1 MLFFFFGKQNTLG
14 AVTVG
19 AAIAAPPRA
28 SGDQQQIK
36 SWPPGEPS
44 RKAVAQRRGRV
55 PSDQPKCTAAGR
67 RRQLGGLRPMR
78 RGGGAKGPEGRE
90 GNMSCVRGMK
100 EAGSARSKP
109 MGRRAVRPFCCLE
122 EARGN
127 ICGRRASSPSTPAAS
142 SSCPP
147 RCPSGRLSLELIALS
162 RSLWCLHLL
171 PPSGSSPPPP
181 SCLCFLP
188 PAPGSLLP
196 SLLFRLPLPRPSLS
210 LSQFGS
216 VQLRALDW
224 QDRLVG
230 ATGSPVYSVC
240 PAAEDPQ
247 SPLSHFLTI
256 AQSVSVQRE
265 DARNA

>member
-127 ICGRRASSPSTPAAS
+127 ICGRRGWWDS
-142 SSCPP
+142 
-147 RCPSGRLSLELIALS
+147 LS
-162 RSLWCLHLL
+162 RGCRRTDGREKSW
-171 PPSGSSPPPP
+171 SGQNA
-181 SCLCFLP
+181 LTE
-188 PAPGSLLP
+188 PGRCCSAERQREREGQRERVA
-196 SLLFRLPLPRPSLS
+196 SH
-210 LSQFGS
+210 LSQDHLS
-216 VQLRALDW
+216 RLREA
-224 QDRLVG
+224 
-230 ATGSPVYSVC
+230 
-240 PAAEDPQ
+240 
-247 SPLSHFLTI
+247 
-256 AQSVSVQRE
+256 
-265 DARNA
+265 